1 MSDLAGLIAAVVAAA
16 AGAAAGAFVRALTVN
31 GAVAAFCVGVM
42 VFGLGGA
49 GHAVALVSFFAS
61 SSLLSALGLRIR
73 RRRGASTPVGPARDV
88 WQVAANGLVPA
99 LIALASALTNPGGTP
114 SSREWLLLSAA
125 ALASMNADTWATEV
139 GGLSRSRPRM
149 MGTWKPVAAGESGG
163 VTLLGVAAGLAGSLF
178 VALMVAAW
186 WPVGGAGLIWRPD
199 LGEVFAVTWAGF
211 LAMLADSILGAGVQA
226 RFRCSA
232 CGCTVEERTHCS
244 TRTERVSGWGVM
256 DNNAVNLTA
265 SALGVAFA
273 WILLRWFGGGL

>member
-1 MSDLAGLIAAVVAAA
+1 MSDPAGLIAAVVAAA
-16 AGAAAGAFVRALTVN
+16 AGAAGGAVVRALTLP
-31 GAVAAFCVGVM
+31 GAAAAFCVGVM

-49 GHAVALVSFFAS
+49 GHAVALVSFFVS
-61 SSLLSALGLRIR
+61 SSLLSAAGLRIR
-73 RRRGASTPVGPARDV
+73 RRRGSPVSAAPARDA
-88 WQVAANGLVPA
+88 WQVAANGLIPA

-125 ALASMNADTWATEV
+125 ALASMNADTWATEI
-139 GGLSRSRPRM
+139 GGLARARPRM
-149 MGTWKPVAAGESGG
+149 MGSWKPVAAGESGG

-226 RFRCSA
+226 RFRCRV
-232 CGCTVEERTHCS
+232 CGSTTEERSHCS
-244 TRTERVSGWGVM
+244 VAAERVSGWGPM